1 MEFPVGTIGG
11 GVGGGLAQTGEHS
24 VTPYLQS
31 LICKLYHLS
40 TGTGSDMYF

>member
-1 MEFPVGTIGG
+1 MEFPVGTISGG
-11 GVGGGLAQTGEHS
+11 GGGGLAQTDEHS